1 MERIQEAKILI
12 VDDNVQLVDLITAI
26 LKKEGYLSIDAAK
39 TCKEALDKF
48 NQNLFDFV
56 ILDVNLPDGNGFDL
70 LKTMRRKEDI
80 PILFLSARDEDQ
92 DRLFGLGLG
101 ADDYL
106 TKPFLTQELL
116 LRISLILKR
125 TYRFLLEKKEDSIY
139 YIGDTKI
146 DFASGSI
153 QKASQTDTMTAK
165 EMLLLKKMIAN
176 RGNIVTFDTLC
187 EAVWGDGYYGY
198 ENTLMVHMRHLREKI
213 EKNPSKPQYIQTVRG
228 LGYKLAKELW

>member
-1 MERIQEAKILI
+1 MERIQDAKMLI
-12 VDDNVQLVDLITAI
+12 VDDNVQVLDLITEI
-26 LKKEGYLSIDAAK
+26 LKKEGYLQIETAR

-48 NQNLFDFV
+48 NQSLFDFV

-70 LKTMRRKEDI
+70 FKKMRGKEDI

-125 TYRFLLEKKEDSIY
+125 TYRFLLEAKQDCICF
-139 YIGDTKI
+139 IGEVKI
-146 DFASGSI
+146 DFASGLI
-153 QKASQTDTMTAK
+153 EKGKQIDTMTAK
-165 EMLLLKKMIAN
+165 EMILLKKLTAN

-187 EAVWGDGYYGY
+187 EAVWKDGYYGY
-198 ENTLMVHMRHLREKI
+198 ENTLMVHIRHLREKI
-213 EKNPSKPQYIQTVRG
+213 EKNPSKPQYILTVRG
-228 LGYKLAKELW
+228 LGYKLAKEIL